1 MIQRTASMSFKDAG
15 GKKYTLSIKDVK
27 EEVEDAAVISLMD
40 TIINNKLIKTEAGD
54 LVEKQSAQIVVK
66 DTKEIEI

>member
-66 DTKEIEI
+66 DTKEIEL